1 MERAKQ
7 GLVVSRDGLT
17 LWAALVMCLVG
28 CANRGMQAPEVG
40 VVGSGDGGVGVD
52 GSGSGGDRPGAG
64 SGGLMFDGAVNLTG
78 AGGAKTDG
86 GGLDDSG
93 GQGGQSGALQTDGGG
108 AGGRAG
114 NGGRATGGS
123 GGNGSGGQS
132 GIAGGGVGAAGG
144 PGGGA
149 GGQGGRAG
157 GQGGRAG
164 AGGLAGS
171 GGSASCTPGVN
182 PSSAL
187 LTGFTSGT
195 DWSGATGTWGVASNL
210 QGAIYAYAGASSGT
224 WQTAVDTGAG
234 VLDIGGATSGG
245 GVGPGTVTAAD
256 YAGGGLRFS
265 QCVNTTSW
273 TGVQFTLGGNV
284 GSCELYFQIKTFA
297 EQPISSGGG
306 CVANCFDFPQV
317 KIQVAAQPITIHFR
331 DLVGGKPDGGAAI
344 AMQILGLEWQINGAN
359 AVSGALQTC
368 ANVELTID
376 KVQLVTN

>member
-1 MERAKQ
+1 M
-7 GLVVSRDGLT
+7 
-17 LWAALVMCLVG
+17 WAALVLCLVG

-40 VVGSGDGGVGVD
+40 VVGSGGSGVGVD

-64 SGGLMFDGAVNLTG
+64 TGGLMFDGAVDLTG

-86 GGLDDSG
+86 GGVDGSG
-93 GQGGQSGALQTDGGG
+93 GKSGQSGALGTDGGG

-114 NGGRATGGS
+114 TGGSATGGS

-132 GIAGGGVGAAGG
+132 GIAGGGGVGGGGGGAAGG
-144 PGGGA
+144 PGGGE

-164 AGGLAGS
+164 TGGFAGS

-182 PSSAL
+182 PSSGL

-195 DWSGATGTWGVASNL
+195 DWSSATGTWGLASNL
-210 QGAIYAYAGASSGT
+210 QGRIYAYAGASSGT
-224 WQTAVDTGAG
+224 WQAAVDTGAG
-234 VLDIGGATSGG
+234 VLDIGGTTSGG
-245 GVGPGTVTAAD
+245 TVGPGTVTATD
-256 YAGGGLRFS
+256 YAGGGLRFDR
-265 QCVNTTSW
+265 CVNTTSW

-297 EQPISSGGG
+297 EQPVSSGGG
-306 CVANCFDFPQV
+306 CVGSCFDFPQIKV
-317 KIQVAAQPITIHFR
+317 QVAAQPITVHFR

-359 AVSGALQTC
+359 AASGTSQTC
-368 ANVELTID
+368 TNVELTID